1 MMGAMGSGRY
11 VCMAVALTLWI
22 ALLLACGQAHLPGP
36 PQPPGREFLI
46 IGHRGAPQG
55 VCDGAMEISTLMG

>member
-1 MMGAMGSGRY
+1 VMGAMGSGRY
-11 VCMAVALTLWI
+11 VGMAVALTLWI